1 MTIQMN
7 LNMSEL
13 NDIYYS
19 LGKVLEDSNATFRC
33 DEVER
38 LQLKIWKKI
47 EQLDIDIQKQIEQD
61 EIDRDLNFKHN
72 FAREGDC

>member
-33 DEVER
+33 DEIER
-38 LQLKIWKKI
+38 LQFKIWKKL
-47 EQLDIDIQKQIEQD
+47 EQLDADIQKQIEQD
-61 EIDRDLNFKHN
+61 EIDRGLNFKHN
-72 FAREGDC
+72 FAREGDY